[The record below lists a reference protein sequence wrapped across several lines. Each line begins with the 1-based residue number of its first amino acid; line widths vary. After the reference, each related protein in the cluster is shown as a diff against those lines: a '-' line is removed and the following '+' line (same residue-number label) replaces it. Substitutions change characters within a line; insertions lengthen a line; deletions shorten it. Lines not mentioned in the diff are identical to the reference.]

1 MPALGAFKYLTRNG
15 VRVDFSGVFADRRLS
30 VDERRLTIEALEGM
44 TFLWQRLV
52 AATGCHGPPN
62 AGQIFQVEVFVG
74 KVPGD
79 WIPRFPDDFVD
90 FQLLRIGEASIQLV
104 LNLYDGLITPTPAAA
119 TVTAPERV
127 TGAVTGPAVRVIGAG
142 TTSPVTYSKQPA
154 QQATLRGARFFR
166 ETVMHGIG
174 HAAALLVGAADIFKL
189 ARLGIVLL
197 PDTVDP
203 AERLRILATLFQT
216 SHRGSV
222 SFERWADDPREI
234 MAEAFKE
241 LFAARNAKGGARTI
255 FRSPATFLDEYLL
268 YFPVGPLWSRFG
280 AGRLPGY
287 GQLSLATVT
296 PEKSKFLVVEALV
309 TVDPCLERPKTPD
322 HIIAYPC
329 DTMTNFTQYLACGI
343 PKVPWVLDSV
353 LRIDP
358 PIVDKGLGPP
368 KHAGD
373 APEDVLIKGNQIRQ
387 QFTVSPPLSGTPAVV
402 VDDRVVIY
410 DSGQVYG
417 PDLFVQT
424 WSPYGIVDA
433 TYRIP
438 KEIDQSSDVDS
449 MWLYQVQ
456 GQMYANPPVF
466 PYYIADGGDGL
477 ITDIPAPGVTPE
489 VAGQYVPL
497 MCQDVKWTVI
507 TPPASLLPA
516 EVDQAR
522 ANRLDVA
529 SAEGGSVLRLES
541 LAGGSG
547 RTR

>member
-1 MPALGAFKYLTRNG
+1 MPALGAFKYLTRNF
-15 VRVDFSGVFADRRLS
+15 VRVDFSGVFADRPLS
-30 VDERRLTIEALEGM
+30 SDERRLTIEAIEGM
-44 TFLWQRLV
+44 AFPWQRLV
-52 AATGCHGPPN
+52 GATGCHGPPN

-90 FQLLRIGEASIQLV
+90 FQMYHIGVASIQLV
-104 LNLYDGLITPTPAAA
+104 LNLYDGLITPTPAVDA
-119 TVTAPERV
+119 VTAPERV
-127 TGAVTGPAVRVIGAG
+127 AGAVTGPAVRVIGAG
-142 TTSPVTYSKQPA
+142 STSPVTYSKQAP
-154 QQATLRGARFFR
+154 QQETLRGARFFR

-174 HAAALLVGAADIFKL
+174 HAAALLVGCADIFKL

-203 AERLRILATLFQT
+203 AERLKILASLFQT
-216 SHRGSV
+216 SHRGFI

-241 LFAARNAKGGARTI
+241 LFADKNAKGGPRTA
-255 FRSPATFLDEYLL
+255 FYSPTTFLDEYVRF
-268 YFPVGPLWSRFG
+268 FPVGPLWSRFG
-280 AGRLPGY
+280 EGRLPGY
-287 GQLSLATVT
+287 GQLSLATIT
-296 PEKSKFLVVEALV
+296 GEKSKFLVVEALV
-309 TVDPCLERPKTPD
+309 TIDPCFERPKTPD

-329 DTMTNFTQYLACGI
+329 DTMTNFTQYLSCGI

-353 LRIDP
+353 LEIDP
-358 PIVDKGLGPP
+358 PVVDKGLGPP

-387 QFTVSPPLSGTPAVV
+387 QFTVSPSSPDGGDT
-402 VDDRVVIY
+402 VIY

-417 PDLFVQT
+417 PLLFVET
-424 WSPYGIVDA
+424 WSPFGIVGA

-438 KEIDQSSDVDS
+438 KEIDQSSDVNS
-449 MWLYQVQ
+449 MWFYQVQ

-477 ITDIPAPGVTPE
+477 ITDMPVPGKTPE

-507 TPPASLLPA
+507 TPRTLLPL
-516 EVDQAR
+516 EVDQAP
-522 ANRLDVA
+522 ATSLDVA
-529 SAEGGSVLRLES
+529 SAKGGSVLRLES